1 MSITEPRRTHN
12 AGTEVSGRSTD
23 SFRTPGF
30 RETKPSF
37 MTTEFWAMVIGVAA
51 LVVIYNASHDATLNL
66 WRATALATTLAVGYI
81 VSRGIAKSG
90 TRDWRSRDDD
100 DRTY

>member
-1 MSITEPRRTHN
+1 MSVTEPGRMREP
-12 AGTEVSGRSTD
+12 TEVRGRTTEAFHISN
-23 SFRTPGF
+23 F

-37 MTTEFWAMVIGVAA
+37 MTTEFWAMLIGIAA

-66 WRATALATTLAVGYI
+66 WRASALATTLAVGYL

-90 TRDWRSRDDD
+90 THDQRTRDDD
-100 DRTY
+100 RRH

>member
-1 MSITEPRRTHN
+1 MSITEPGRTYN
-12 AGTEVSGRSTD
+12 AGTEVRGRSTD
-23 SFRTPGF
+23 SFRTRDF

-37 MTTEFWAMVIGVAA
+37 VTTEFWAMLIGIAA

-66 WRATALATTLAVGYI
+66 WRATVLGTTLAVGYI

-90 TRDWRSRDDD
+90 TRDWRSTDDD
-100 DRTY
+100 ARSY